1 MSHLAAELFRRT
13 WSAEPEC
20 SASAPGRA
28 NLIGEHTDY
37 NGGPVLPLA
46 IEQRAWVAVGHS
58 NGTSSEVIS
67 ALDGRMRALG
77 SGGRMPRGWAAYVV
91 GVERALR
98 ERGVALPSELRV
110 AVASSVPAGAGLSS
124 SAALCVALVR
134 AFSRLADVRLSRAGM
149 VDVAHRAEHD
159 HVGVQCGRMDQTVS
173 VFGRRDHAL
182 LIESP
187 TGPMRQLPFARAVL
201 LLDSGKPHRLASG
214 ALNDRHAECEAA
226 LLALRERRPQLAALA
241 DLPSDDLARL
251 TAALPEVLARRV
263 RHVVTETRRVREAAA
278 ALAQNRFRQLGELL
292 HEGHASLRDDFAASC
307 VEADAMVEWAMNAG
321 AWGARLTGAG
331 WGGVVVVL
339 APEAALRDVE
349 RIVAGRFRD
358 RFGTMP
364 ATWLTRASS
373 GVRLER

>member
-13 WSAEPEC
+13 WSAQPEC

-37 NGGPVLPLA
+37 NGGPVLPFA
-46 IEQRAWVAVGHS
+46 IEQRTWVAVGPAH
-58 NGTSSEVIS
+58 GTSSDVIS
-67 ALDGRMRALG
+67 ALDGQVRALG
-77 SGGRMPRGWAAYVV
+77 SGGRLPRGWPAYVV
-91 GVERALR
+91 GVQRAFG
-98 ERGVALPSELRV
+98 ERGVVLPQALRV
-110 AVASSVPAGAGLSS
+110 AVASTVPVGAGLSS

-134 AFSRLADVRLSRAGM
+134 ALSQLADVRLSRDAM
-149 VDVAHRAEHD
+149 VDVAFRAEHD
-159 HVGVQCGRMDQTVS
+159 HVGVHCGRMDQTVA

-182 LIESP
+182 LIERA
-187 TGPMRQLPFARAVL
+187 TGPMRQLPFAREVL
-201 LLDSGKPHRLASG
+201 LLDSGKPHRLAGG
-214 ALNDRHAECEAA
+214 ALNDRHAECQAA
-226 LLALRERRPQLAALA
+226 LLALRERRPQLVELAAL
-241 DLPSDDLARL
+241 PVDDLTRL
-251 TAALPEVLARRV
+251 TGELPEVLAHRV

-307 VEADAMVEWAMNAG
+307 VEADAMVEWAMSAG

-339 APEAALRDVE
+339 APEAALREIE

-358 RFGTMP
+358 RFGQKP
-364 ATWLTRASS
+364 ATWLTRASH